1 MRRTAVVRGRGGKKC
16 LVMICEAGSELGKRC
31 SWRSRTKTTAMI
43 NSRWLGARNCAPGRA
58 LRTSTAKP
66 TACTAGCEL
75 VLHNG
80 NFLGTTARDSWR
92 TDTAVFLAQN
102 GLAATA
108 LRCSPTEPTFG
119 TTAITVCG
127 GLGRSARARPRR
139 GYIWCA
145 FWTTRGR
152 SSFVFVRRSTH
163 LRQQQKQV
171 HLASAFARG
180 FPRYVDESR
189 GAAVD
194 S

>member
-1 MRRTAVVRGRGGKKC
+1 MRTAVVRGRGGKKC

-80 NFLGTTARDSWR
+80 NFLGTTASDFWR
-92 TDTAVFLAQN
+92 MDTAAFLAQN

-108 LRCSPTEPTFG
+108 LRCFPTQPTFG
-119 TTAITVCG
+119 TRATIVCV
-127 GLGRSARARPRR
+127 GLGRLARARLR
-139 GYIWCA
+139 
-145 FWTTRGR
+145 TRYVDARFGR
-152 SSFVFVRRSTH
+152 PGADKASSYSGTLHDFDRSGTRSLVFTCT
-163 LRQQQKQV
+163 L
-171 HLASAFARG
+171 SAFARG
-180 FPRYVDESR
+180 VQRIVDES
-189 GAAVD
+189 
-194 S
+194 